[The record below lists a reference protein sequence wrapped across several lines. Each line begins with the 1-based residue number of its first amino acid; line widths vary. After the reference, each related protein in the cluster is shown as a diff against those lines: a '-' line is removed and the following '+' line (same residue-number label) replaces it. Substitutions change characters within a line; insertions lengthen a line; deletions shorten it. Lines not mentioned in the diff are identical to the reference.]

1 MAGGAPVVTAP
12 AEIDATT
19 VGQLRVILLRWNTRG
34 QFTVVVDMT
43 GTQFCDSA
51 GLREL
56 MRAHKR
62 AVAEGGGLRL
72 VLPADG
78 AVRRVFT
85 FTGLDRLI
93 PHFTALE
100 QALARVGQH
109 GQVGQHGVAA
119 DRRACEQCGAV
130 FVPQRAHA
138 RFCSGG
144 CRAAWNRKHSGD
156 PAVEA
161 SALTW
166 SL

>member
-72 VLPADG
+72 VLPAGG
-78 AVRRVFT
+78 AVRRVFA

-93 PHFTALE
+93 PHFTAPE
-100 QALARVGQH
+100 QALAQAPATPQRPGLYLGSAAGPAARVRER
-109 GQVGQHGVAA
+109 GVVAEG
-119 DRRACEQCGAV
+119 RACERCGAV
-130 FVPQRAHA
+130 FVPQ
-138 RFCSGG
+138 
-144 CRAAWNRKHSGD
+144 
-156 PAVEA
+156 
-161 SALTW
+161 
-166 SL
+166 